1 MSRNLTDD
9 IRALTQKLS
18 QLSTE
23 EKSALKPQLEQLTA
37 LFEFEDRDYNDLLNR
52 YNLAI
57 KGTNDGI
64 WDWDLKTDTVIFST
78 RWLEIL
84 GHEKDPPPNK
94 FKTWKDNVHPDDL
107 ELALKPV
114 DDYLSGKTTQM
125 GETVYRMKLKSGE
138 YIYTAHRGFAQFNAE
153 GKPTR
158 LVGTMRNVDEEI
170 KTKVELLE
178 QNKFINSIFD
188 SSPHLLFVKD
198 VKGRFI
204 KVNRAVGKLF
214 GKDPSE
220 LEYQY
225 NDEVH
230 DKQDEL
236 DTFDR
241 IEREVRDTLKTV
253 TIEEKFTDFKNK
265 ELWFQT
271 IKTPILNSN
280 GEVNV
285 LGISTDITHLKQ
297 TQKALEVK
305 EREYRDL
312 VNSLSVV
319 VYRKDND
326 GNYTFLNPA
335 WENLLDHSV
344 EKSIGKNGF
353 SFLHPADAKALKK
366 NKEKLYNKEIDS
378 IILRIRVRT
387 KAGSYRN
394 MEVNARLQYDEH
406 GNIAGTQG
414 ILVDIHENVL
424 YAEELKTRQAIF
436 KTISDNSVDMIA
448 LHNTDA
454 SFRFVSPSAVKLLG
468 FEQEELLQIN
478 PFQLYHPEDVDHVRK
493 IFNDF
498 VLKQRDFGSTEFR
511 MQRKTGEYIW
521 VESNASIITNDF
533 GEIIMIQTSTRDIS
547 QRKEI
552 EQQRLANIEREKELS
567 LLRNNF
573 VSMASH
579 QFRTPLTIMRSNLDI
594 VEVHLQRK
602 GEVNSEVFRKIS
614 SRVNKEISNMVNLM
628 DDILIL
634 GKLDARQTRLSL
646 EPTNIVTFVERI
658 IQDRFDDDS
667 SASGIEF
674 KANRKSIVSNIDK
687 GLMVQVFENVIQNAL
702 KYSEGDIPPQVS
714 VEEKDGY
721 CRVKVRDYGIGIPQK
736 DIGRIFQSFFRAGNS
751 TQYQGTGLGLSIV
764 KQFVELHHGK
774 VTVHSELNKFTE
786 VVIDLR
792 IE

>member
-1 MSRNLTDD
+1 MNQNLTDD
-9 IRALTQKLS
+9 IRDLTQKLS
-18 QLSTE
+18 QLSPE
-23 EKSALKPQLEQLTA
+23 ERAFLNPQLEQLTA
-37 LFEFEDRDYNDLLNR
+37 LCEFEDKNYNDLLDR

-64 WDWDLKTDTVIFST
+64 WDWDLNTDTVVFSA
-78 RWLEIL
+78 RWMEIL
-84 GHEKDPPPNK
+84 GHEKDALPNK
-94 FKTWKDNVHPDDL
+94 FKTWEDNVHPDDL
-107 ELALKPV
+107 EMALKPV
-114 DDYLSGKTTQM
+114 KDYLSGKTTQL
-125 GETVYRMKLKSGE
+125 GETVYSMKLKSGE

-158 LVGTMRNVDEEI
+158 LVGTMRNVDEEV
-170 KTKVELLE
+170 KTKVELLG

-198 VKGRFI
+198 TKGRFI

-214 GKDPSE
+214 DKDPSE

-225 NDEVH
+225 NDQVH
-230 DKQDEL
+230 DKEDEL

-253 TIEEKFTDFKNK
+253 TLEEKFTDFRNK

-271 IKTPILNSN
+271 VKTPILNSN

-312 VNSLSVV
+312 VNSLSAV

-335 WENLLDHSV
+335 WENLLHHSI
-344 EKSIGKNGF
+344 EKSIGKNGY
-353 SFLHPADAKALKK
+353 SFLHPADAKALKNEK
-366 NKEKLYNKEIDS
+366 DKLYSKEIDS
-378 IILRIRVRT
+378 IVLQVRVRT
-387 KAGSYRN
+387 KLGSYRN
-394 MEVNARLQYDEH
+394 MEASARLQYDEN
-406 GNIAGTQG
+406 GNIMGTQG

-436 KTISDNSVDMIA
+436 KTISDNSKDMIA
-448 LHNTDA
+448 LHNKDA
-454 SFRFVSPSAVKLLG
+454 SFRFVSPSAVNLLG
-468 FEQEELLQIN
+468 FSQEELLQIN
-478 PFQLYHPEDVDHVRK
+478 PFDLYHPDDVDNIEK
-493 IFNDF
+493 ILNDF
-498 VLKQRDFGSTEFR
+498 VLKQSDFGSTEFR
-511 MQRKTGEYIW
+511 MRRKTGEYIW
-521 VESNASIITNDF
+521 VESNASIITNDY

-552 EQQRLANIEREKELS
+552 EQQRLENIEREKELS

-594 VEVHLQRK
+594 VEVQLQRK
-602 GEVNSEVFRKIS
+602 REINIEVFKKVS
-614 SRVNKEISNMVNLM
+614 NRVNNEISNMVSLM

-634 GKLDARQTRLSL
+634 GKLDAGQTQLIL
-646 EPTNIVTFVERI
+646 EPTNVVAFIQGI
-658 IQDRFDDDS
+658 IKDRFGDNS
-667 SASGIEF
+667 SAVGIGF
-674 KANRKSIVSNIDK
+674 TAKRKSIKSSIDK
-687 GLMVQVFENVIQNAL
+687 GLMLQVFENVIQNAL
-702 KYSEGDIPPQVS
+702 KYSEGEKPPQVTVDS
-714 VEEKDGY
+714 ENGY
-721 CRVKVRDYGIGIPQK
+721 CRVIVKDYGIGIPQK
-736 DIGRIFQSFFRAGNS
+736 DIGRIFESFFRAGNS
-751 TQYQGTGLGLSIV
+751 TKYQGTGLGLSIV
-764 KQFVELHHGK
+764 KQFVGLHQGK
-774 VTVHSELNKFTE
+774 VTVNSELGEFTE
-786 VVIDLR
+786 VIIDLKL
-792 IE
+792 E